1 MTQLVKLA
9 RFLISLAVQTKTST
23 VMHSLRCLPSYAAL
37 LAALLFVLAG
47 CNSSEGTQVKMPFSG
62 KKYMS
67 DARHFR
73 GVGMGQSANLS
84 VAKSK
89 SELEARKS
97 MAQQVRTNLQVVSD
111 NYASEVSGAAGAET
125 LERFQSLAREVTNT
139 TIGDIRMLGEDIR
152 QLDDKTYRVHV
163 AMEIKKKAMLR
174 FLKSKAKNDTKIA
187 ELERAQMV
195 MMLDREIERLESE
208 E

>member
-1 MTQLVKLA
+1 
-9 RFLISLAVQTKTST
+9 
-23 VMHSLRCLPSYAAL
+23 MHSLRCLPSYAAL

-73 GVGMGQSANLS
+73 AVGMGQSANLS

-163 AMEIKKKAMLR
+163 AMEIKKKAMLA
-174 FLKSKAKNDTKIA
+174 SVKAKNDTKIA

-195 MMLDREIERLESE
+195 MMLTEKSNVSNQRNDVVQRSDFLCSNDH
-208 E
+208 

>member
-1 MTQLVKLA
+1 MHTRHALPTVFGFLTLFLLV
-9 RFLISLAVQTKTST
+9 FS
-23 VMHSLRCLPSYAAL
+23 
-37 LAALLFVLAG
+37 G
-47 CNSSEGTQVKMPFSG
+47 CNSAEGTQVKMPFSG
-62 KKYMS
+62 KKYLS

-73 GVGMGQSANLS
+73 AVGMGQSTNLS

-89 SELEARKS
+89 AELEARKS

-111 NYASEVSGAAGAET
+111 NYVSEVAGATGAET

-152 QLDDKTYRVHV
+152 QLDDRSYRVHV
-163 AMEIKKKAMLR
+163 AMEIKKKAMFR
-174 FLKSKAKNDTKIA
+174 FLKAKAKSDAKIT
-187 ELERAQMV
+187 EPERAQMV
-195 MMLDREIERLESE
+195 MMLDREIDRLDAE

>member
-1 MTQLVKLA
+1 M
-9 RFLISLAVQTKTST
+9 RSLSHFPFSAG
-23 VMHSLRCLPSYAAL
+23 L
-37 LAALLFVLAG
+37 LTLLFLVTAG
-47 CNSSEGTQVKMPFSG
+47 CNSTEGTQIKMPFSG

-73 GVGMGQSANLS
+73 AVGMGQSANLS

-89 SELEARKS
+89 AELEARKS
-97 MAQQVRTNLQVVSD
+97 MAQQVRSNLQVVSD
-111 NYASEVSGAAGAET
+111 NYASEVTGSTGAET

-139 TIGDIRMLGEDIR
+139 TIGDIRTLGEDIR
-152 QLDDKTYRVHV
+152 QLDDRTHRVHV
-163 AMEIKKKAMLR
+163 AMEIKKKAMFR
-174 FLKSKAKNDTKIA
+174 FLKSKARNDVKIA

-195 MMLDREIERLESE
+195 MMLDREIERLEAE

>member
-1 MTQLVKLA
+1 M
-9 RFLISLAVQTKTST
+9 RSLSHFPFSAG
-23 VMHSLRCLPSYAAL
+23 L
-37 LAALLFVLAG
+37 LTLLFLVTAG
-47 CNSSEGTQVKMPFSG
+47 CNSTEGTQIKLPFSG

-73 GVGMGQSANLS
+73 AVGMGQSANLS

-89 SELEARKS
+89 AELEARKS
-97 MAQQVRTNLQVVSD
+97 MAQQVRSNLQVVSD
-111 NYASEVSGAAGAET
+111 NYASEVTGSTGAET

-139 TIGDIRMLGEDIR
+139 TIGDIRTLGEDIR
-152 QLDDKTYRVHV
+152 QLDDRTYRVHV
-163 AMEIKKKAMLR
+163 ALEIKKKAMFR
-174 FLKSKAKNDTKIA
+174 FLKSKAKNDAKIA

-195 MMLDREIERLESE
+195 MMLDREIERLETE